1 MKRITFYLAILIS
14 QSSIGQ
20 TFSDQQVDA
29 FQFVDSLI
37 KKEDLVFQNNDLVF
51 PKEIQGILLK
61 VQKSMAENKTWFE
74 DYFNKNY
81 KEGEGLPYDEK
92 FGVTREEYELVKNLD
107 KTPPKLTPI
116 AEDTITALKK
126 NDRLTFKSKGSLKI
140 FDLLEIDFKTRTVLL
155 GMDTIPYS
163 NKINASSTT
172 PFGKWHGYSWKYE
185 KSNQTDN
192 FKIDELESEIIEISF
207 GRTFDNKILVLL
219 KAKKVDKGTI
229 KANIDVIEFV
239 K

>member
-92 FGVTREEYELVKNLD
+92 FGVTRE
-107 KTPPKLTPI
+107 
-116 AEDTITALKK
+116 DT
-126 NDRLTFKSKGSLKI
+126 N
-140 FDLLEIDFKTRTVLL
+140 
-155 GMDTIPYS
+155 
-163 NKINASSTT
+163 
-172 PFGKWHGYSWKYE
+172 W
-185 KSNQTDN
+185 
-192 FKIDELESEIIEISF
+192 
-207 GRTFDNKILVLL
+207 
-219 KAKKVDKGTI
+219 
-229 KANIDVIEFV
+229 
-239 K
+239 